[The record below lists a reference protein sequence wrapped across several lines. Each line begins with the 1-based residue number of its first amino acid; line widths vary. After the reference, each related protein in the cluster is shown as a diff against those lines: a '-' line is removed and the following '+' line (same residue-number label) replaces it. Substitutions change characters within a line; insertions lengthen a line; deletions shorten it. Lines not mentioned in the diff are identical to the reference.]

1 MKLYLYT
8 YIQFIT
14 DILLMLTKRFQLRPL
29 QSLRVWAWTQVAK
42 ETLKTCNTRKVKKI
56 HF

>member
-14 DILLMLTKRFQLRPL
+14 DILLMITKRFQLRPL
-29 QSLRVWAWTQVAK
+29 QSLRVWAWTKVSQ
-42 ETLKTCNTRKVKKI
+42 ETLRTCNTRKPKKI
-56 HF
+56 SL

>member
-14 DILLMLTKRFQLRPL
+14 DILLMITKRFQLRPL
-29 QSLRVWAWTQVAK
+29 QSLRVWAWTKVAK
-42 ETLKTCNTRKVKKI
+42 ETLKTCNTRKPKKI